1 MRIIQA
7 ALVCGLIAMTGA
19 CGTEDMIHARA
30 RSTAETVRLRAALGT
45 MDDLPAGFSD
55 QARDGWQPPFRPK
68 KKACRVLFD
77 AVAGKPPPD
86 GLGGTATV
94 TYEGDRIGE
103 LAGVG
108 LAVYLGDEAEDH
120 LEELREAMGECVTAQ
135 SGGAGRGDRL
145 VVSPFPIEDVGDDV
159 EARRLTG
166 RVGGYPYEM
175 HLVVANVRHTLV
187 ALVHAGLAPPDAGR
201 TEELARSLVREV
213 GSLDP

>member
-30 RSTAETVRLRAALGT
+30 RSTAETARLRAALGT
-45 MDDLPAGFSD
+45 MDGLPAGFSD
-55 QARDGWQPPFRPK
+55 RARDGWQPPFRPRK
-68 KKACRVLFD
+68 TACRVLFD

-86 GLGGTATV
+86 GLGGTAAV

-108 LAVYLGDEAEDH
+108 LAVYLGDQAEDH
-120 LEELREAMGECVTAQ
+120 LEELRGAMGECATAQ
-135 SGGAGRGDRL
+135 SGAGRRDRL
-145 VVSPFPIEDVGDDV
+145 VVSELPIEEIGDDV

-187 ALVHAGLAPPDAGR
+187 ALVHAGLAPPDARR

>member
-1 MRIIQA
+1 MRIIHT

-19 CGTEDMIHARA
+19 CGTEDVIHARA
-30 RSTAETVRLRAALGT
+30 RSTAETARMRAALAT

-55 QARDGWQPPFRPK
+55 RARDRWQPPFRPK
-68 KKACRVLFD
+68 KRACRVLFD
-77 AVAGKPPPD
+77 AVAGKPPQD
-86 GLGGTATV
+86 GLGGTAAV
-94 TYEGDRIGE
+94 TYQGDGIGE

-108 LAVYLGDEAEDH
+108 LAVYLGDQAADH

-135 SGGAGRGDRL
+135 SGGAGQRDRL
-145 VVSPFPIEDVGDDV
+145 VVSEFPIEDVGDDV

-175 HLVVANVRHTLV
+175 HLVVANVNHTLV
-187 ALVHAGLAPPDAGR
+187 ALVHAGLAPPDALR
-201 TEELARSLVREV
+201 TEELVRSLVREV